1 MGFVKKTWTN
11 RISEYPNR
19 RTINDGYVTKVVT
32 VGRDE
37 GTVTQAGDAFT
48 AENMNDLE
56 TRIESAIDEAD
67 AYVEVTGTLTA
78 GQTSITLSNAAITED
93 STIDYYTNYF
103 GINPVGVNVSN
114 GRVVLTFE
122 EQDIDISVKVRV
134 S

>member
-56 TRIESAIDEAD
+56 TRIESAINQAD
-67 AYVEVTGTLTA
+67 AYVEVTGTHTA